1 MNARQ
6 DLSVVPSSSLAISLA
21 ESALRLRGPDVRTFV
36 EQFLSHA
43 TKPSAVRVAGDGKM
57 FRQALCFPVSG
68 MAPDTS
74 TVIPFPGL
82 PPHVLIELGSG
93 HVIAFRINDSTPS
106 RLSLTAFMQDIE
118 RYQELLA
125 KRDTGSWSGIQQM
138 IEGTQKRRIRL
149 FDFVLDNDPTVFWRE
164 YFPQGATRLANR
176 ALQGLP
182 ITEPG
187 RKRVISTMSDIHS
200 EHYRRACADFL
211 GRLDQERI
219 KAIRVSGLPPQLSR
233 YNSFQNSNANSAYRI
248 QAAEA
253 IPLLGYLLGA
263 ETHRAERLRHLVDDG
278 QPLWPALA
286 DTLGVPEETV
296 RWIRNKTADEVG
308 EAWLGRIHTLLP
320 DLSRLPPEKRPKN
333 REEWT
338 AYTDFI
344 LVLNQPDARA
354 ARNHWLKDLAR
365 LGWVPAR
372 QKFAAMNA
380 DPADLL
386 EVHDFVWGLTQALYY
401 ELTPEPDLPVI
412 RRIGR
417 MGRNR
422 DDDNWQALTQAVDA
436 MFYGTSILK
445 QVRASLRWHE
455 LQLRP
460 EDEATDTIETAP
472 DSRALSNWPAPFN
485 GPAKLGKLYA
495 HFLITPAQLK
505 DEGLRMQ
512 HCVGSYDYQCL
523 YGGANIVSFRD
534 ENSRSV
540 STAELRLD
548 DRGKQLRMTVAQ
560 HKARNNGEP
569 PPDAVNALQQL
580 LTLLNDE
587 KMLPRLDAMREQLV
601 QRQAR
606 APMRDHWRQIA
617 PNSPGRMRI
626 LKAALKLHV
635 GYERFLEAA
644 RKAIAE

>member
-6 DLSVVPSSSLAISLA
+6 DLSAVPSSSLAMSLA

-43 TKPSAVRVAGDGKM
+43 TRPTAVRVAGDGKM

-74 TVIPFPGL
+74 AVIPFPGL

-93 HVIAFRINDSTPS
+93 HVIAFRINDSTPG

-118 RYQELLA
+118 RYHDLLA

-138 IEGTQKRRIRL
+138 IEGTQRKRIHF
-149 FDFVLDNDPTVFWRE
+149 FDFILNNDPTVFWRD

-176 ALQGLP
+176 VLQGLP
-182 ITEPG
+182 ITDPG
-187 RKRVISTMSDIHS
+187 RKRVIATMSDIHAD
-200 EHYRRACADFL
+200 HYRRACADFL
-211 GRLDQERI
+211 DRLDQERI
-219 KAIRVSGLPPQLSR
+219 KAICVSGLSPHLSR

-263 ETHRAERLRHLVDDG
+263 DNHRAERLRHLVDDG

-296 RWIRNKTADEVG
+296 RWIRSKTADEVG

-320 DLSRLPPEKRPKN
+320 DLSRLPPEKRPRN
-333 REEWT
+333 SEEWT

-344 LVLNQPDARA
+344 LVLNEYDARP
-354 ARNHWLKDLAR
+354 ARNYWLKDLAR
-365 LGWVPAR
+365 LGWLPAR

-386 EVHDFVWGLTQALYY
+386 EVHDFVSGLTQALYY
-401 ELTPEPDLPVI
+401 ELTPEPDLPAI
-412 RRIGR
+412 RRVGR
-417 MGRNR
+417 SC
-422 DDDNWQALTQAVDA
+422 DDDDWQALAQAVGG
-436 MFYGTSILK
+436 MFYGASILK
-445 QVRASLRWHE
+445 QVRASLCWHE

-460 EDEATDTIETAP
+460 EEEAADPFEEIP
-472 DSRALSNWPAPFN
+472 DSRALSNWPAPYDV
-485 GPAKLGKLYA
+485 PVKLGKLYA
-495 HFLITPAQLK
+495 HFLVTPAQLK

-512 HCVGSYDYQCL
+512 HCVGGYDYQCL
-523 YGGANIVSFRD
+523 YGGSNIVSFRD
-534 ENSRSV
+534 EGGRSV
-540 STAELRLD
+540 STAELRMD
-548 DRGKQLRMTVAQ
+548 ERGKQIRMTVAQ
-560 HKARNNGEP
+560 HKAHKNSGAP
-569 PPDAVNALQQL
+569 PHALNAVQQL
-580 LTLLNDE
+580 LGMLNDE
-587 KMLPRLDAMREQLV
+587 AMQPRLVAMREHLV

-606 APMRDHWRQIA
+606 HPLRGHWSLIA
-617 PNSPGRMRI
+617 PNAPARMRI
-626 LKAALKLHV
+626 LKAALRLHV
-635 GYERFLEAA
+635 GYERFLEVA